1 MLDHASN
8 GLNNRNAPSRRP
20 RTSRF
25 GLHPDSNT
33 AIAASE
39 PEPIVTY
46 GNLSVDPCGWMVNK
60 WAPVASTPPSTSAAP
75 MWPWYLLHHQ
85 RMRLQIHQ
93 ETHWKSRCLSM
104 VIAVTTRGLRPVES
118 ACNSM
123 LLEMSAVTNSVSA
136 AVPAP
141 QHLID
146 SLI

>member
-1 MLDHASN
+1 M
-8 GLNNRNAPSRRP
+8 GWITGIPSTRP

-75 MWPWYLLHHQ
+75 MWPWCLRQSPPMHHQ
-85 RMRLQIHQ
+85 RMHLQIHQ
-93 ETHWKSRCLSM
+93 GTHWKSRCLSI

-118 ACNSM
+118 ACNSI

-141 QHLID
+141 QHLMD